1 MTIDRKQFLKQS
13 AALGGCCGLA
23 LAGAAG
29 LADAVSAAPAPPG
42 TSTGLSGVTPL
53 EKRVKQGQEVIIRLI
68 GQLDQQV
75 DASTRTSI
83 MEACG
88 RLCQLGAHPAGL
100 KPTAEQ
106 ARQFMAG
113 ITKYVGA
120 ENVQESAAGTVVH
133 FVFKQNPE
141 GLKTADGYCLCPIFE
156 DAPKGVPPAYC
167 QCSVGYMKQMFESG
181 TGRATQV
188 ELKDSV
194 LHGGKQCSFVVTL
207 APAGA

>member
-29 LADAVSAAPAPPG
+29 LADAATPAAVPAA
-42 TSTGLSGVTPL
+42 GVTPL
-53 EKRVKQGQEVIIRLI
+53 DARVKQGQQVIMRLI
-68 GQLDQQV
+68 GQLDQQLDV
-75 DASTRTSI
+75 GKRASI

-88 RLCQLGAHPAGL
+88 RLCQQGTHPPAPT
-100 KPTAEQ
+100 PTAEQ
-106 ARQFMAG
+106 AQQFMAG
-113 ITKYVGA
+113 IAKYVGA
-120 ENVQESAAGTVVH
+120 ENVQESAAGTAIN

-156 DAPKGVPPAYC
+156 DAPKGISPTYC
-167 QCSVGYMKQMFESG
+167 QCSVGYMKGMFERG
-181 TGRATQV
+181 TGRPAQV

-194 LHGGKQCSFVVTL
+194 LRGSRQCSFVVTL
-207 APAGA
+207 APASA

>member
-13 AALGGCCGLA
+13 AALSGCCGLG
-23 LAGAAG
+23 LAGAVGLVEVASPVAAQPAAG
-29 LADAVSAAPAPPG
+29 SP
-42 TSTGLSGVTPL
+42 GVTPL
-53 EKRVKQGQEVIIRLI
+53 EARVKQGQQVIVRLI
-68 GQLDQQV
+68 GQLDRQLDAGQQ
-75 DASTRTSI
+75 TSI

-88 RLCQLGAHPAGL
+88 RLCQQGSHPPGP

-106 ARQFMAG
+106 AKQFLAG

-120 ENVQESAAGTVVH
+120 DNVQETGAGTVVH

-156 DAPKGVPPAYC
+156 DAPKGISPTYC
-167 QCSVGYMKQMFESG
+167 QCSVGYMKQMFEG
-181 TGRATQV
+181 ATGRTAQV
-188 ELKDSV
+188 ELTDSV

-207 APAGA
+207 APVSA